1 MPSKLKRQIEETEK
15 KMNELEKK
23 MDELDIVLKSNPSDY
38 QILVDAQKEKDEISL
53 EYEEVGTLYLSLMEE
68 KENYD

>member
-1 MPSKLKRQIEETEK
+1 
-15 KMNELEKK
+15 
-23 MDELDIVLKSNPSDY
+23 MDDLDVILKSNPSDY
-38 QILVDAQKEKDEISL
+38 QILVDAQKEKDKISL